1 MNRMRAGALFVVTSL
16 GCWVAPAA
24 AQDDLYGAG
33 AASASASSGA
43 SSAAGADPAR
53 PPELEVSL
61 EVGLGSSS
69 EQQPFDSEVS
79 WFGVATTLRGR
90 FRLAERVE
98 GRAAWSFPYGSV
110 SVNTPLGD
118 DSDSKLTAGNPF
130 VGAWYLLPMKERLLR
145 LGGGVAM
152 PVASADTDVADAALQ
167 MAAATHGLYEAW
179 LWMAETT
186 SIVLGADYRG
196 RAGGN
201 LLASAGAD
209 LAVLVPSGGRSG
221 DTEVFLQ
228 WRAGLA
234 FVSGAAQFGLR
245 LLSAWLPNS
254 ETFQLSVRPFFEYV
268 FSEFFVRAALHLNLD
283 EPHGFSFD
291 EGIRKT
297 WGLLLT
303 AGYRR

>member
-1 MNRMRAGALFVVTSL
+1 MIRVRTAALWVVLSLVGRTLPAG
-16 GCWVAPAA
+16 
-24 AQDDLYGAG
+24 AQDDLYGSG
-33 AASASASSGA
+33 AAHAAPASEPAAS
-43 SSAAGADPAR
+43 GADPAR
-53 PPELEVSL
+53 PPELDVSL
-61 EVGLGSSS
+61 EVGLGGSS
-69 EQQPFDSEVS
+69 EQGPADIEAS

-98 GRAAWSFPYGSV
+98 GRAIWSFPYGSV
-110 SVNTPLGD
+110 SVSSPLRD

-152 PVASADTDVADAALQ
+152 PVASAGSVPAAVALQ
-167 MAAATHGLYEAW
+167 MAGAMHGLHELW
-179 LWMAETT
+179 LWMADTT

-201 LLASAGAD
+201 LMASAGAD
-209 LAVLVPSGGRSG
+209 LAVLVPSGDRSG

-228 WRAGLA
+228 WRVGLA
-234 FVSGAAQFGLR
+234 LVSGAAQFGLR

-254 ETFQLSVRPFFEYV
+254 ETFQLSLRPFFEYV
-268 FSEFFVRAALHLNLD
+268 FSEFFARAALHLNLD

-291 EGIRKT
+291 EGSRKV

-303 AGYRR
+303 FGYRR